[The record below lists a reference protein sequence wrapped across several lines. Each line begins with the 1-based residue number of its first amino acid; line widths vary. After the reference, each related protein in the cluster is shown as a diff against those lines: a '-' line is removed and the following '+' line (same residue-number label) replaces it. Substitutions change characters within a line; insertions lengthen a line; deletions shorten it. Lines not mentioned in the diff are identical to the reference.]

1 MNLKSTTNPTL
12 SLYDSLYDTD
22 YQIWLNK
29 TLTQLQS
36 HDFENID
43 LENLIEELISLGK
56 SDKNAISSYLM
67 RLCEHLLKVKYWETE
82 REQCLRGWNLE
93 ILSFRIQIQEKLE
106 DSPSLRNFLQ
116 DNFTKQYKNARKLF
130 LQASGLDTAIVPENP
145 CFTLD
150 QALEEDWNP

>member
-1 MNLKSTTNPTL
+1 MNSKSIVNPTL
-12 SLYDSLYDTD
+12 SLYDVD

-29 TLTQLQS
+29 TLVQLQN

-43 LENLIEELISLGK
+43 LENLIEELSSLGK
-56 SDKNAISSYLM
+56 SDKNAISSYLL

-82 REQCLRGWNLE
+82 REQCIRGWNLE
-93 ILSFRIQIQEKLE
+93 ILNFRIQIQERLE

-130 LQASGLDTAIVPENP
+130 LQASGLDKAIVPEDP
-145 CFTLD
+145 CFTLE

>member
-1 MNLKSTTNPTL
+1 MNPKSTANPTL
-12 SLYDSLYDTD
+12 SLYDVD
-22 YQIWLNK
+22 YQIWLDK
-29 TLTQLQS
+29 TLAQLQS

-43 LENLIEELISLGK
+43 LENLIEELSSLGK

-82 REQCLRGWNLE
+82 RDQCVRGWNLE
-93 ILSFRIQIQEKLE
+93 ILNFRIQIQEKLE
-106 DSPSLRNFLQ
+106 DSPSLRIFLE

-130 LQASGLDTAIVPENP
+130 LQASGLDKAIVPENP